1 MSQKRATSVWLT
13 DGQKQ
18 KLRQMA
24 DELGTSYNATLG
36 MLVDNAQIVPIT
48 RHEAV
53 ATLPGKTDNR
63 HSAQVSE
70 ASGATAVVS
79 K

>member
-1 MSQKRATSVWLT
+1 MTHTTSFRLT
-13 DGQKQ
+13 DEHRS
-18 KLRQMA
+18 KLQQLA
-24 DELGTSYNATLG
+24 DALGTNRNATMQQLI
-36 MLVDNAQIVPIT
+36 DNAQIVPIT